1 MTTKKYILNASCK
14 AGKGIVAAISGY
26 LAQAGC
32 YIHSLEQFDDD
43 ATETFFLRS
52 VFSLPDYP
60 SPSALVT
67 IENVEN
73 GFAPIAAR
81 YQLKVQVFDPDQLPK
96 VMIMVSQQDH
106 CLEDLLYRRRKGEL
120 PMEISAV
127 VSNHE
132 NLKPIAEAS
141 GLPFYFLPVTPQ
153 TKLEQEAELLRLVQE
168 TETELVI
175 LARYMQIL
183 SDKVC
188 EALEGRC
195 INIHHSFLPGFKGA
209 KAYHQAYERGVK
221 YIGATAHYV
230 NSDLDE
236 GPIIEQI
243 ITRVNHN
250 YRTSELVRLGRDNEC
265 LALSKAVKYHL
276 ERRVFLDGRKTVVF
290 LGGHY

>member
-1 MTTKKYILNASCK
+1 MSEKKYILNARCQ

-26 LAQAGC
+26 LAQADC

-43 ATETFFLRS
+43 VTETFFLRS
-52 VFSLPDYP
+52 VFSLPNFPGVSVD
-60 SPSALVT
+60 T
-67 IENVEN
+67 IES

-81 YQLKVQVFDPDQLPK
+81 YQLDVTIFDPDQLPK
-96 VMIMVSQQDH
+96 VMILVSQQDH

-120 PMEISAV
+120 PMEITAV
-127 VSNHE
+127 VSNHLD
-132 NLKPIAEAS
+132 LKPIADAHQI
-141 GLPFYFLPVTPQ
+141 PFHYLPVASE
-153 TKLEQEAELLRLVQE
+153 TKPAQEQEFLELVEQ
-168 TETELVI
+168 TQTELVI

-183 SDKVC
+183 SDTVC
-188 EALEGRC
+188 DALEGRC

-265 LALSKAVKYHL
+265 IALSRAVKYHL